1 MMSSILG
8 LSSASCCRHPR
19 IRARSIRFV
28 TMATCSSRLS
38 GSGSS
43 RMQISQ
49 KRTPKL
55 YTSTEARKENN
66 NEKLKMHEHASQF
79 KFLYFHLSFPSSL
92 FSFFVCFFFCVLA
105 VCLRQRNVASSLYK
119 HCTHFSSAKGEIER
133 NRFDFSQL
141 VKVEFLMICPA
152 ACSLQTDIT

>member
-1 MMSSILG
+1 MNMP
-8 LSSASCCRHPR
+8 ASLNSY
-19 IRARSIRFV
+19 IFIY
-28 TMATCSSRLS
+28 L
-38 GSGSS
+38 
-43 RMQISQ
+43 
-49 KRTPKL
+49 
-55 YTSTEARKENN
+55 
-66 NEKLKMHEHASQF
+66 
-79 KFLYFHLSFPSSL
+79 FLPLSFL
-92 FSFFVCFFFCVLA
+92 FLFVFFLCVLA